1 MNVRIPSYKDIGNAI
16 IYRLRIIFFKIQIFI
31 QHDLKFLKYYEPN
44 PFKNNKERS
53 DIGDQRECKNRL
65 DNILSFIPNRAYSV
79 LDIGCNVGYFTF
91 NYAKLGG
98 FCIGIDYGRNEV
110 MIAKSFAEI
119 HKVPNVAFSQMEIS
133 DNNIL
138 TLPKVDIVNCLSI
151 YHHWARKFGEDHANS
166 MLEKLCDRCERY
178 FVFDSGQPDEDCVEW
193 ANRLNYMLPD
203 VEKYFNKLFNKFGF
217 KEMQNIGK
225 YGTTVSKTKRNL
237 YIAIK

>member
-1 MNVRIPSYKDIGNAI
+1 MNVKIRSYKDFGNAI
-16 IYRLRIIFFKIQIFI
+16 IYRLRIIFFKIQIFF
-31 QHDLKFLKYYEPN
+31 QHNLGFLKYYEPN
-44 PFKNNKERS
+44 PFKKIESRFMMA
-53 DIGDQRECKNRL
+53 DQRECKKRMN
-65 DNILSFIPNRAYSV
+65 NILNFIPNQAFSV
-79 LDIGCNVGYFTF
+79 LDIGCNIGYFTF

-119 HKVPNVAFSQMEIS
+119 YKIPNVAFSQMEITN
-133 DNNIL
+133 DNIL

-166 MLEKLCDRCERY
+166 MLEKLCDRCEKY

-203 VEKYFNKLFNKFGF
+203 VEKYFKKLFKEFGF
-217 KEMQNIGK
+217 NEMKDTGK
-225 YGTTVSKTKRNL
+225 YGTTVSAKKRNL
-237 YIAIK
+237 YIAIR